1 MSTATAKKTPAKKAA
16 PRKSS
21 SSSSS
26 SRSSSASKSGP
37 MDAIKMLTSDHR
49 EVKGL
54 FQQYQEMVDHEAAD
68 EDKHPIAQ
76 QICMLLTVHAQ
87 IEEEIFYPAAQGA
100 IKEPDLIDEATVEHA
115 SAKELIAQLEGSD
128 PSDDLFDAKVKV
140 LGEYIDHHVKEEES
154 ELFPQARKA
163 KMDLEALGAQLTDRK
178 AELMADMG
186 LGEPEEEEQEQE
198 A

>member
-16 PRKSS
+16 PRKT
-21 SSSSS
+21 
-26 SRSSSASKSGP
+26 SSASKSGP

-49 EVKGL
+49 EVKSL

-163 KMDLEALGAQLTDRK
+163 KMDLEAIGAQLTERK

-186 LGEPEEEEQEQE
+186 LGEPVEEEQE